1 MNLQQKTMLVFFIV
15 YIALVATVGIFGSTI
30 LLSSYASLENEYTT
44 NDLNQAVNHV
54 TGEATNLAEIA
65 ADWGPWDDTYNF
77 VAGNQSGYI
86 ISNLI
91 PETYENLHL
100 NLFIIAD
107 TDGNILYSG
116 GFDLQNKTVT
126 PVPDLFTRPLSPD
139 DPLMNMSNPRG
150 STSGLIIL
158 KEYPMLIAS
167 RPVVRSDY
175 SGTPRGVV
183 ILGRALTEEEI
194 QVLGE
199 STQPTLQ
206 LKNPQDPSVDPRILS
221 DLKKV
226 TGQVPEIVEPSDRNT
241 IQGTALL
248 RDIYGNDGLIL
259 TITEPRHI
267 YLQGINT
274 ILQFIGIILLTGM
287 LTGIGM
293 LIFLDRNILSRIG
306 ALSLQ
311 VYKIGR
317 DTDLELR
324 VNEKGDDEISGL
336 EHEINGMLSKI
347 EKSHTDIQKSEARFR
362 ELSDLL
368 PQVIFEMD
376 PQGNIVYVN
385 KFGTEIFGLPDS
397 DSGINLPADQ
407 FLVPEDIDKMHKNLE
422 RVARGIASSG
432 DVYTLIKKD
441 TSRIRA
447 IVYSAPIVHDGILE
461 GFRGSVIDITGRL
474 QLEEALAENEEYLKT
489 LLKTV
494 QVGIVVIDTDTFR
507 IIDANPAALAMIGAP
522 KEVVLANVCH
532 RFICPALDGSCPV
545 IDLGQK
551 VDNSERI
558 LVTCDGRK
566 IPIIKYV
573 VPVILHGKHCL
584 LETFIDNSYRKKI
597 EQQLSESEERYRTL
611 TENTPDILFSTDLT
625 GLVTYVSPQINQ
637 YGYLADE
644 IVGHPMFDLLH
655 AEDRRKVQD
664 EFMRELS
671 EGAKFSATFR
681 LTDKWGNIHWF
692 EQKSFLHLDEF
703 GKGKEVLGMLRDI
716 TERRRAEDA
725 IELANKKLN
734 LMNNITRHDIL
745 NTLTGLLG
753 CVDMARAASLEEERT
768 QLLGDIKELARVIQR
783 QINFTKQYQEVG
795 VHLPLWQDVG
805 DVIAKVLVNFK
816 NSGIH
821 FEIALEKT
829 EIYADPLLEKV
840 FYNLVDNAIRYGK
853 TVTAINFYFMISD
866 KGLSLICEDNG
877 IGIAE
882 GSKHRI
888 FDRGVGQNT
897 GMGLFLSR
905 EILSI
910 TQIEIQENGVP
921 GKGAR
926 FEMLIPRGAF
936 RFGQ

>member
-1 MNLQQKTMLVFFIV
+1 MNLQQKTMVVFFIV
-15 YIALVATVGIFGSTI
+15 YIALVVTVGIFGSTI
-30 LLSSYASLENEYTT
+30 LLSSYSSLENEYTVK
-44 NDLNQAVNHV
+44 DLNQAVNHV
-54 TGEATNLAEIA
+54 NGEAIDLAEIA

-86 ISNLI
+86 RSNLL
-91 PETYENLHL
+91 PETYDNLNL

-107 TDGNILYSG
+107 TKGNIVYSR
-116 GFDLQNKTVT
+116 GFDLRNKTIAN
-126 PVPDLFTRPLSPD
+126 VPDFFTRPLAPD
-139 DPLMNMSNPRG
+139 NPLMNVSDPRG

-158 KEYPMLIAS
+158 KEYPLLIAS
-167 RPVVRSDY
+167 RPIVKSDY

-183 ILGRALTEEEI
+183 ILGRTLTEEEI
-194 QVLGE
+194 HSLAE
-199 STQPTLQ
+199 STQPSLQ
-206 LKNPQDPSVDPRILS
+206 LRLPHDPSVDPGLLS
-221 DLKKV
+221 VL
-226 TGQVPEIVEPSDRNT
+226 TSAPGPVPEVVEPVSRDT
-241 IQGTALL
+241 ISGSALI
-248 RDIYGNDGLIL
+248 RDIYGNDGLVL
-259 TITEPRHI
+259 TISEPRHI

-274 ILQFIGIILLTGM
+274 ILQFIGIILVTGM

-293 LIFLDRNILSRIG
+293 LVFLDKNILSRVG

-311 VYKIGR
+311 VKTIGR
-317 DTDLELR
+317 DTELSRR
-324 VNEKGDDEISGL
+324 VVEKGNDELSGL
-336 EHEINGMLSKI
+336 EQEINRMLTKI
-347 EKSHTDIQKSEARFR
+347 EKSHTEIQKSEERFR

-385 KFGTEIFGLPDS
+385 KFGIEIFGLADS
-397 DSGINLPADQ
+397 DTGKKLPAEL
-407 FLVPEDIDKMHKNLE
+407 FLVPEDIDKMHRNLE

-441 TSRIRA
+441 KTRIRA
-447 IVYSAPIVHDGILE
+447 IVYSSPIIHDGKLE
-461 GFRGSVIDITGRL
+461 GFRGSVIDITERL

-489 LLKTV
+489 LLATV
-494 QVGIVVIDTDTFR
+494 QVGIVVIETDTFR
-507 IIDANPAALAMIGAP
+507 IIDANPAALDMIGAT
-522 KEVVLANVCH
+522 KDVVLSNVCH
-532 RFICPALDGSCPV
+532 TFICPAVDGHCPV
-545 IDLGQK
+545 VDLGQK

-573 VPVILHGKHCL
+573 VPVLLHGKHCL

-625 GLVTYVSPQINQ
+625 GRVTYVSPQINQ
-637 YGYLADE
+637 YGYLPDE
-644 IVGHPMFDLLH
+644 IIGHPMFDLLH
-655 AEDRRKVQD
+655 PEDRRKVQD
-664 EFMRELS
+664 QFMRELS
-671 EGAKFSATFR
+671 EGAQFSSTFR
-681 LTDKWGNIHWF
+681 LADKWGNIHWF
-692 EQKSFLHLDEF
+692 EEKSFLHLDEY
-703 GKGKEVLGMLRDI
+703 GRGKEVLGMLRDI

-753 CVDMARAASLEEERT
+753 CVDMARATTLEEERR
-768 QLLGDIKELARVIQR
+768 LLLSEIKELARVIER
-783 QINFTKQYQEVG
+783 QINFTRQYQEVG
-795 VHLPLWQDVG
+795 VHLPLWQNVG
-805 DVIAKVLVNFK
+805 EVISGILVNFG
-816 NSGIH
+816 NSGIR

-853 TVTAINFYFMISD
+853 TITGISFYFLISD
-866 KGLSLICEDNG
+866 KGLSLICEDDG
-877 IGIAE
+877 IGIPSE
-882 GSKHRI
+882 SKQNI

-910 TQIEIQENGVP
+910 TRIEIQENGVP
-921 GKGAR
+921 GRGAR

-936 RFGQ
+936 RFTQ